1 MFLNVVSLLV
11 GFLCLFVVVLM
22 LFNPKPNRKTNVY
35 LIMIL
40 FVAGLQRFVNA
51 IEVLGFTTITYSPLK
66 IRLTVAFFI
75 VPIYYLFFRRL
86 IRRNSKLKKELLHF
100 ILPTVL
106 ILIDILMVDYKLSY
120 LLYLAFTLFYFVS
133 IMLLVKELIQM
144 KKLSMFEKGN
154 YKTIRTWAL
163 LITIVT
169 FLLVVYSNYFLFSE
183 AKPRI
188 SLNVF
193 YRISS
198 LLWLAV
204 LIYMFRNPII
214 IFGENNLLKS
224 LQKNAPQDLLIW
236 NVKPLKVIEEKDLIV
251 YNAIKARID
260 TILMDIQVLQKSVPL
275 IAKITLTA
283 DALAKEI
290 KIPRRHLEL
299 IFKYYCHYSI
309 NDFSNLVKINYVVTL
324 INEGYL
330 ESYTVAS
337 LGEKCL
343 FNSRFTFSKNFKKFI
358 GVSVSD
364 FVNTNVNSKLFFGKK
379 LSEIV

>member
-1 MFLNVVSLLV
+1 M
-11 GFLCLFVVVLM
+11 
-22 LFNPKPNRKTNVY
+22 
-35 LIMIL
+35 
-40 FVAGLQRFVNA
+40 AGLQRFVNA

-66 IRLTVAFFI
+66 IRLTFAFYI

-86 IRRNSKLKKELLHF
+86 IHKNSKLKKELLHF
-100 ILPTVL
+100 ILPTLLVF
-106 ILIDILMVDYKLSY
+106 IDILMIDFKLSY
-120 LLYLAFTLFYFVS
+120 LFYLAFTLFYFVS
-133 IMLLVKELIQM
+133 ILFLVKELIQM

-163 LITIVT
+163 LMTLIT

-183 AKPRI
+183 AKPEI
-188 SLNVF
+188 NLNGF

-198 LLWLAV
+198 LLWLAALV
-204 LIYMFRNPII
+204 YIFRNPII

-251 YNAIKARID
+251 YNAVKARID
-260 TILMDIQVLQKSVPL
+260 MILRDIQVLQKSVPL
-275 IAKITLTA
+275 ISTITLTA
-283 DALAKEI
+283 DTLAKEL
-290 KIPRRHLEL
+290 KVPRRHLEL
-299 IFKYYCHYSI
+299 VFKYYCHYSI
-309 NDFSNLVKINYVVTL
+309 NDFSNLVKINYAVTL

-337 LGEKCL
+337 LGERCL

-358 GVSVSD
+358 GISVSD
-364 FVNTNVNSKLFFGKK
+364 FVSTNVNSKLFF
-379 LSEIV
+379 